1 MCICYG
7 CMGKSRSAGYHPLHW
22 KGTVRVRT
30 ASGNMNRKKC
40 FAVIIF
46 FETRMLLRLQCV
58 RSYLYQPRNV
68 IWGLYLE
75 KVYAS

>member
-1 MCICYG
+1 
-7 CMGKSRSAGYHPLHW
+7 
-22 KGTVRVRT
+22 
-30 ASGNMNRKKC
+30 MNRKKC

-46 FETRMLLRLQCV
+46 FETRMLWRLQCV
-58 RSYLYQPRNV
+58 RSYPYQPINV

>member
-1 MCICYG
+1 
-7 CMGKSRSAGYHPLHW
+7 
-22 KGTVRVRT
+22 
-30 ASGNMNRKKC
+30 MNRKKC

-46 FETRMLLRLQCV
+46 FETRMLLRLQRV

>member
-1 MCICYG
+1 MKITQQEF
-7 CMGKSRSAGYHPLHW
+7 PLFC
-22 KGTVRVRT
+22 R
-30 ASGNMNRKKC
+30 NMNSA

-46 FETRMLLRLQCV
+46 METRMLLRLQCV

-75 KVYAS
+75 KVCTLTTVVRAIFLFFKYELVLLEK